1 LRMIKNI
8 KDRYVFVTD
17 NEDNWQCIGIRGGQF
32 DGVVYKYGKITIPK
46 PPEIEFMPYEDLE
59 KDLTLKFE
67 YDIVSTNNLPSEWFG
82 EEFFNLIGDILV
94 DILDQRMKEGT
105 LEYVTND

>member
-1 LRMIKNI
+1 MSNI
-8 KDRYVFVTD
+8 RDRYIFVTD
-17 NEDNWQCIGIRGGQF
+17 KKDNWQCIGIRGGQF

-46 PPEIEFMPYEDLE
+46 PPEENIE

-67 YDIVSTNNLPSEWFG
+67 YDILSTNNLPAEWFG
-82 EEFFNLIGDILV
+82 EEFFNLLGDILV

>member
-1 LRMIKNI
+1 MSNI

-17 NEDNWQCIGIRGGQF
+17 NEDNWQCIGVRGGQF
-32 DGVVYKYGKITIPK
+32 DGVVYKYGKITIPE
-46 PPEIEFMPYEDLE
+46 PPEEDIE

-67 YDIVSTNNLPSEWFG
+67 YDIVSTNNLPAEWFG

-94 DILDQRMKEGT
+94 DILDERMKEGT

>member
-1 LRMIKNI
+1 MSLTIERTILTQL
-8 KDRYVFVTD
+8 VS
-17 NEDNWQCIGIRGGQF
+17 NEEYI
-32 DGVVYKYGKITIPK
+32 
-46 PPEIEFMPYEDLE
+46 E

-67 YDIVSTNNLPSEWFG
+67 YDIVSTNNLPAEWFG

>member
-1 LRMIKNI
+1 MSNI
-8 KDRYVFVTD
+8 RDRYVFVTD

-32 DGVVYKYGKITIPK
+32 DGVVYKYGKITIPE
-46 PPEIEFMPYEDLE
+46 PPEEDIE

-67 YDIVSTNNLPSEWFG
+67 YDIISTNNLPAEWFG
-82 EEFFNLIGDILV
+82 KEFFNLLGDILV

>member
-1 LRMIKNI
+1 MSNI
-8 KDRYVFVTD
+8 RDRYVFVTD
-17 NEDNWQCIGIRGGQF
+17 NKDNCQCIGIRGGQF
-32 DGVVYKYGKITIPK
+32 DGVVYKYGKITIPE
-46 PPEIEFMPYEDLE
+46 PPEKDIE

>member
-1 LRMIKNI
+1 MSNI

-32 DGVVYKYGKITIPK
+32 DGVVYKYGKITIPE
-46 PPEIEFMPYEDLE
+46 PPEEDIE

-67 YDIVSTNNLPSEWFG
+67 YDIISTNNLPAEWFG

-94 DILDQRMKEGT
+94 DILDDRMKKGT

>member
-1 LRMIKNI
+1 MSNI
-8 KDRYVFVTD
+8 RDRYIFVTD
-17 NEDNWQCIGIRGGQF
+17 KKDNWQCIGIRGGQF
-32 DGVVYKYGKITIPK
+32 DGVVYKYGKITIPE
-46 PPEIEFMPYEDLE
+46 PPEEDVE

-67 YDIVSTNNLPSEWFG
+67 YDIISTNNLPAEWFG
-82 EEFFNLIGDILV
+82 EEFFNLLGDILV

>member
-1 LRMIKNI
+1 MSNI

-46 PPEIEFMPYEDLE
+46 PPEEDIE

-67 YDIVSTNNLPSEWFG
+67 YDIISTNNLPAEWFG
-82 EEFFNLIGDILV
+82 EEFFNLLGDILV

>member
-1 LRMIKNI
+1 MSDM

-32 DGVVYKYGKITIPK
+32 DGVVYKYGKITIPE
-46 PPEIEFMPYEDLE
+46 PPEKDIE

>member
-1 LRMIKNI
+1 MSNI
-8 KDRYVFVTD
+8 RDRYIFVTD
-17 NEDNWQCIGIRGGQF
+17 KKDNWQCIGIRGGQF
-32 DGVVYKYGKITIPK
+32 DGVVYKYGKITIPE
-46 PPEIEFMPYEDLE
+46 PPEKDTE

-67 YDIVSTNNLPSEWFG
+67 YDILSTNNLPAEWFG
-82 EEFFNLIGDILV
+82 EEFFNLLGDILV

>member
-1 LRMIKNI
+1 MSNI
-8 KDRYVFVTD
+8 RDRYVFVTD
-17 NEDNWQCIGIRGGQF
+17 NEDNWQCIGIRGGRF
-32 DGVVYKYGKITIPK
+32 DGVVYKYGKITITE
-46 PPEIEFMPYEDLE
+46 PPEEYIE

-67 YDIVSTNNLPSEWFG
+67 YDIVSTNNLPAEWFG

>member
-1 LRMIKNI
+1 MSDM

-32 DGVVYKYGKITIPK
+32 DGVVYKYGKITIPE
-46 PPEIEFMPYEDLE
+46 PPEKDIE

-67 YDIVSTNNLPSEWFG
+67 YDIVSTNNLPAEWFG

>member
-1 LRMIKNI
+1 MYNI

-17 NEDNWQCIGIRGGQF
+17 NKDNWQCIGIRGGQF
-32 DGVVYKYGKITIPK
+32 DGVIYKYGKITIPE
-46 PPEIEFMPYEDLE
+46 PPLEDIE
-59 KDLTLKFE
+59 KDLTLKFD
-67 YDIVSTNNLPSEWFG
+67 YDILSTNNLPAEWFG

>member
-1 LRMIKNI
+1 MSNI

-17 NEDNWQCIGIRGGQF
+17 NKDNWQCIGIRGGRF
-32 DGVVYKYGKITIPK
+32 DGVVYKYGNITIPE
-46 PPEIEFMPYEDLE
+46 PPEEGIE

-67 YDIVSTNNLPSEWFG
+67 YDIISTNNLPAEWFG
-82 EEFFNLIGDILV
+82 KEFFNLIGDILV
-94 DILDQRMKEGT
+94 DILDKRMKEGT

>member
-1 LRMIKNI
+1 MSNI
-8 KDRYVFVTD
+8 RDRYVFVTD

-32 DGVVYKYGKITIPK
+32 DGVIYKYGKITIPE
-46 PPEIEFMPYEDLE
+46 PPEEDIE

-67 YDIVSTNNLPSEWFG
+67 YDIVSTNNLPAEWFG

-94 DILDQRMKEGT
+94 DILDQRMREGT

>member
-1 LRMIKNI
+1 MSNI

-32 DGVVYKYGKITIPK
+32 DGVVYKYGKITIPE
-46 PPEIEFMPYEDLE
+46 PPEEDIK

-67 YDIVSTNNLPSEWFG
+67 YDIVSTNNLPAEWFG

-94 DILDQRMKEGT
+94 DILDKRMKEGT

>member
-1 LRMIKNI
+1 MAWYISMVKL
-8 KDRYVFVTD
+8 
-17 NEDNWQCIGIRGGQF
+17 QF
-32 DGVVYKYGKITIPK
+32 LS
-46 PPEIEFMPYEDLE
+46 PPEENTE

-67 YDIVSTNNLPSEWFG
+67 YDILSTNNLPSEWFG
-82 EEFFNLIGDILV
+82 EEFFNLLGDILV

>member
-1 LRMIKNI
+1 MSNI
-8 KDRYVFVTD
+8 RDRYVFVTD
-17 NEDNWQCIGIRGGQF
+17 KKDNWQCIGIRGGQF
-32 DGVVYKYGKITIPK
+32 DGVVFKYGKITIPE
-46 PPEIEFMPYEDLE
+46 PPKEDTE
-59 KDLTLKFE
+59 KDLTLKFD
-67 YDIVSTNNLPSEWFG
+67 YDILSTNNLPSEWFG

>member
-1 LRMIKNI
+1 MYNI

-17 NEDNWQCIGIRGGQF
+17 NKDNWQCIGIRGGQF
-32 DGVVYKYGKITIPK
+32 DGVIYKYGKITIPE
-46 PPEIEFMPYEDLE
+46 PPLEDIE

-67 YDIVSTNNLPSEWFG
+67 YDIVSTNDLPAEWFG

-94 DILDQRMKEGT
+94 DILDKRMKEGT

>member
-1 LRMIKNI
+1 MSNI

-17 NEDNWQCIGIRGGQF
+17 NENNWQCIGIRGGQF
-32 DGVVYKYGKITIPK
+32 DGVVYKYGKITIPE
-46 PPEIEFMPYEDLE
+46 PPEENIE

-67 YDIVSTNNLPSEWFG
+67 YDIVSTNNLPAEWFG

-94 DILDQRMKEGT
+94 DILDERMKEGT

>member
-1 LRMIKNI
+1 MSNI

-32 DGVVYKYGKITIPK
+32 DGVIYKYGKITIPE
-46 PPEIEFMPYEDLE
+46 PPEEDIE

-67 YDIVSTNNLPSEWFG
+67 YDIVSTNNLPAEWFG

-94 DILDQRMKEGT
+94 DILDERMKEGT

>member
-1 LRMIKNI
+1 MSNI

-17 NEDNWQCIGIRGGQF
+17 NEDNWQCIGVRGGQF
-32 DGVVYKYGKITIPK
+32 DGVVYKYGKITIPE
-46 PPEIEFMPYEDLE
+46 PPEEDIK

-67 YDIVSTNNLPSEWFG
+67 YDIVSTNNLPAEWFG

>member
-1 LRMIKNI
+1 M
-8 KDRYVFVTD
+8 
-17 NEDNWQCIGIRGGQF
+17 
-32 DGVVYKYGKITIPK
+32 VYKYGKITIPE
-46 PPEIEFMPYEDLE
+46 PPEEDIE

-67 YDIVSTNNLPSEWFG
+67 YDIISTNNLPAEWFG
-82 EEFFNLIGDILV
+82 EEFFNLLGDILV

>member
-1 LRMIKNI
+1 MYNI

-17 NEDNWQCIGIRGGQF
+17 NKDNWQCIGIRGGQF
-32 DGVVYKYGKITIPK
+32 DGVIYKYGKITIPK
-46 PPEIEFMPYEDLE
+46 PPEEDIE

-67 YDIVSTNNLPSEWFG
+67 YDIVSTNNLPAEWFG

-94 DILDQRMKEGT
+94 DILDHRMKEGT

>member
-1 LRMIKNI
+1 MSNI

-17 NEDNWQCIGIRGGQF
+17 NKDNCQCIGIRGGQF
-32 DGVVYKYGKITIPK
+32 DGVVYKYGLITIPE
-46 PPEIEFMPYEDLE
+46 PPEEDIE

-67 YDIVSTNNLPSEWFG
+67 YDIVSTNNLPAEWFG

>member
-1 LRMIKNI
+1 MSNI

-17 NEDNWQCIGIRGGQF
+17 NKDNWQCIGIRGGHF
-32 DGVVYKYGKITIPK
+32 DGVVYKYGKIAIPE
-46 PPEIEFMPYEDLE
+46 PPEEGIE

-67 YDIVSTNNLPSEWFG
+67 YDIISTNNLPAEWFG

-94 DILDQRMKEGT
+94 DILDQRMREGT

>member
-1 LRMIKNI
+1 MSNI
-8 KDRYVFVTD
+8 RDRYVFVTD

-32 DGVVYKYGKITIPK
+32 DGVIYKYGKITIPE
-46 PPEIEFMPYEDLE
+46 PPEEDIE

-67 YDIVSTNNLPSEWFG
+67 YDIISTNNLPAEWFG

-94 DILDQRMKEGT
+94 DILDQRMREGT

>member
-1 LRMIKNI
+1 MSNI
-8 KDRYVFVTD
+8 RDRYVFVTD
-17 NEDNWQCIGIRGGQF
+17 KKDNWQCIGIRGGKF

-46 PPEIEFMPYEDLE
+46 PPEEDIE

-67 YDIVSTNNLPSEWFG
+67 YDILSTNNLPAEWFG
-82 EEFFNLIGDILV
+82 EEFFNLLGDILV

>member
-1 LRMIKNI
+1 MSNI

-32 DGVVYKYGKITIPK
+32 DGVVYKYGKITIPE
-46 PPEIEFMPYEDLE
+46 PPEENIE

-67 YDIVSTNNLPSEWFG
+67 YDIVSTNNLPAEWFG

-94 DILDQRMKEGT
+94 DILDERMKEGT

>member
-1 LRMIKNI
+1 MSNI
-8 KDRYVFVTD
+8 RDRYVFVTD

-32 DGVVYKYGKITIPK
+32 DGVVYKYGKITIPE
-46 PPEIEFMPYEDLE
+46 PPEENIE

-67 YDIVSTNNLPSEWFG
+67 YDIVSTNNLPAEWFG

-94 DILDQRMKEGT
+94 DILDERMKEGT

>member
-1 LRMIKNI
+1 MI
-8 KDRYVFVTD
+8 
-17 NEDNWQCIGIRGGQF
+17 
-32 DGVVYKYGKITIPK
+32 YKYGKITIPE
-46 PPEIEFMPYEDLE
+46 PPEEDIE

-67 YDIVSTNNLPSEWFG
+67 YDIVSTNNLPAEWFG

>member
-1 LRMIKNI
+1 MSNI
-8 KDRYVFVTD
+8 RDRYIFVTD
-17 NEDNWQCIGIRGGQF
+17 KKDNWQCIGIRGGQF
-32 DGVVYKYGKITIPK
+32 DGVVYKYGKITIPE
-46 PPEIEFMPYEDLE
+46 PPEEDIE

-67 YDIVSTNNLPSEWFG
+67 YDIISTNNLPAEWFG
-82 EEFFNLIGDILV
+82 EEFFNLLGDILV

>member
-1 LRMIKNI
+1 MSNI

-32 DGVVYKYGKITIPK
+32 DGVVYKYGKITIPE
-46 PPEIEFMPYEDLE
+46 PPEKDIE

>member
-1 LRMIKNI
+1 MSNI
-8 KDRYVFVTD
+8 RDRYVFVTD

-32 DGVVYKYGKITIPK
+32 DGVVYKYGKITIPE
-46 PPEIEFMPYEDLE
+46 PPEEYIE

-67 YDIVSTNNLPSEWFG
+67 YDIVSTNNLPAEWFG
-82 EEFFNLIGDILV
+82 EEFFNLLGDILV
-94 DILDQRMKEGT
+94 DILDQRMREGT

>member
-1 LRMIKNI
+1 MSNI
-8 KDRYVFVTD
+8 KDGYVFVTD

-32 DGVVYKYGKITIPK
+32 DGVVYKYGKITIPE
-46 PPEIEFMPYEDLE
+46 PPEENIE

-67 YDIVSTNNLPSEWFG
+67 YDIVSTNNLPAEWFG

>member
-1 LRMIKNI
+1 MSNI

-32 DGVVYKYGKITIPK
+32 DGVVYKYGKITIPE
-46 PPEIEFMPYEDLE
+46 PPEEDIK

-67 YDIVSTNNLPSEWFG
+67 YDIVSTNNLPAEWFG

-94 DILDQRMKEGT
+94 DILDERMKEGT